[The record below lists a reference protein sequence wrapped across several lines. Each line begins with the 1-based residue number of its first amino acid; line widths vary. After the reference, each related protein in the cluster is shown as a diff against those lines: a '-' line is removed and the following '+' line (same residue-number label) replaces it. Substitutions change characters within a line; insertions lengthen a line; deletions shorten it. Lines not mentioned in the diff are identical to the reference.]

1 MDQSTSKAPYP
12 RGHALIV
19 GVAAYKHINRLPAAI
34 LNDVNDIAALLA
46 SPAHGGYDPGSV
58 RQLVDAAATRSAVL
72 AGLDDLA
79 TRTNE
84 DDAVCVYFSGHGAL
98 GGGPD
103 ADDSSLLMVD
113 YLRTDPAATSIS
125 AAELSAALHRIKAR
139 RLVVFLDAC
148 HAAGAGSLKNADAEG
163 AGLANTD
170 FGFSDKALSML
181 AESRGRVLMASSRA
195 DELSLIMP
203 GARNS
208 AFTAALLEGI
218 GGAADPSGTGEVRIF
233 NLFEYVADK
242 VKQATAAAQHP
253 VFKSSQ
259 LELNFQFALSC
270 GGPKSPATDAT
281 GQHVAGEWE
290 TLGSLM
296 PELYPGGPGDQE
308 IWERAGGDISRLRIQ
323 GSGRGT
329 WFAALKT
336 LERGGGGAGISYG
349 TLVNSA
355 IADYPNH
362 PALAR
367 LRKA

>member
-1 MDQSTSKAPYP
+1 MDQSTGKAPYP
-12 RGHALIV
+12 RGHALVV
-19 GVAAYKHINRLPAAI
+19 GVAAYQHINRLPAAI

-58 RQLVDAAATRSAVL
+58 RQLVDATATRSAVL

-79 TRTNE
+79 ARTSE

-98 GGGPD
+98 IGGPD

-113 YLRTDPAATSIS
+113 HGPTDPAATSIS

-148 HAAGAGSLKNADAEG
+148 HAAGAGSLKNAGAEG
-163 AGLANTD
+163 VRLSNAD
-170 FGFSDKALSML
+170 YGFSDKALSML
-181 AESRGRVLMASSRA
+181 AEGRGRVLMASSRS
-195 DELSLIMP
+195 DEYSLIMH

-208 AFTAALLEGI
+208 AFTAALLEGL
-218 GGAADPSGTGEVRIF
+218 GGAADPSGTGEVRVF
-233 NLFEYVADK
+233 SLFEYVAEK
-242 VKQATAAAQHP
+242 VRQATAAAQHP
-253 VFKSSQ
+253 VFKSQ
-259 LELNFQFALSC
+259 LELNFPFALSR

-281 GQHVAGEWE
+281 RQHVAGEWE
-290 TLGSLM
+290 TLGGLM

-329 WFAALKT
+329 WFAALKM

-362 PALAR
+362 PALAK